1 MRTFFLSLFLG
12 GILVFPASLAS
23 AQSNI
28 TLPLVSVQLW
38 PEYDQPSMLVITD
51 FEIPAETTL
60 PVNLTF
66 RIPKDANL
74 IAVAIY
80 TADGL
85 LDDNVIF
92 DNPKVNNEWQ
102 VFTMTMTTHAAR
114 FEYYDALAFNG
125 NQRNYTYVWNGRY
138 AVDQF
143 HIRVLEPLDTIS
155 LTTTPALLSISKEE
169 DRKYFSGDMGRLTL
183 EEKFSL
189 DLEYEKTSKSLVF
202 ESQGVQPSAPVDENT
217 PGRVS
222 LNNSLPYAIGGLG
235 LILLIG
241 GSIYFW
247 QSGRVLPAVKPR
259 RRSSSKIPSNS
270 GNSDAYC
277 PQCGA
282 RAQAGDRFCRTCGAR
297 LRYQEE

>member
-1 MRTFFLSLFLG
+1 MRMFFLSLLLG

-23 AQSNI
+23 AQSDI

-51 FEIPAETTL
+51 FEIPAETSL

-80 TADGL
+80 TAEGE

-92 DNPKVNNEWQ
+92 DGPKVNNEWQ
-102 VFTMTMTTHAAR
+102 VFTITMTTHAAR

-125 NQRNYTYVWNGRY
+125 NQRTYTYAWNGRY

-155 LTTTPALLSISKEE
+155 LTTDPALLSISKE
-169 DRKYFSGDMGRLTL
+169 DDLKYFSGDIGKLAL
-183 EEKFSL
+183 GEKFSL
-189 DLEYEKTSKSLVF
+189 DLAYEKTSKALVF
-202 ESQGVQPSAPVDENT
+202 ESQGIQPADPVDENT

-222 LNNSLPYAIGGLG
+222 LNNSLPYVIGGLG
-235 LILLIG
+235 LIMLLG
-241 GSIYFW
+241 GSIYLW
-247 QSGRVLPAVKPR
+247 QSGRSPAVKPR
-259 RRSSSKIPSNS
+259 QRSSKGEAGSVVSES
-270 GNSDAYC
+270 YC